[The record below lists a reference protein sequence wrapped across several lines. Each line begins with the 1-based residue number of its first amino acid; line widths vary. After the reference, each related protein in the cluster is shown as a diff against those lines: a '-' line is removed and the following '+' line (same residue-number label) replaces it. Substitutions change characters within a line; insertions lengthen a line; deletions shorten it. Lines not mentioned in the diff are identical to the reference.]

1 MSTTAR
7 KKRLRLGPRSAGM
20 LLTPEEFDAAVFR
33 RGWRYE
39 LINGVLV
46 VSPSPLRNER
56 DPNEEL
62 GHWLRTYQ
70 EQHPQGSVLDLTLN
84 EETVKPEPNR
94 RRADRAI
101 WVGLG
106 HLPDEDEPPTIL
118 VEFVSAGRENRE
130 RDYEAKRAEY
140 RELGVREYWIL
151 DRFQRRMTVVTFGE
165 KETERTLSA
174 TEVYTTPLLPGFELP
189 LARLFELANRW
200 SRRKRPG
207 RN

>member
-70 EQHPQGSVLDLTLN
+70 EKHPQGSVLDLTLN

-118 VEFVSAGRENRE
+118 VEFVSESRENRE

-165 KETERTLSA
+165 KETERTLKA
-174 TEVYTTPLLPGFELP
+174 TEVYTTTLLPGFELP
-189 LARLFELANRW
+189 LTRLFELANRW
-200 SRRKRPG
+200 SRRKRS
-207 RN
+207 